1 METLMKELNNLLEA
15 KNSRI
20 MFLEYEVGRLKEENE
35 KLKNNITNGK
45 ENEVNEV

>member
-1 METLMKELNNLLEA
+1 METLMKEINNILEA

-20 MFLEYEVGRLKEENE
+20 MFLEWEVSHLKEENE
-35 KLKNNITNGK
+35 KLRNNVTNCK